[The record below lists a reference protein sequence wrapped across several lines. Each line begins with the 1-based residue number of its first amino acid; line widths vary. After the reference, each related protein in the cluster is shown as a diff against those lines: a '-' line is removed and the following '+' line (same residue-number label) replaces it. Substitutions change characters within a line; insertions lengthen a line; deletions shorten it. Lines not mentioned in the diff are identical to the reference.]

1 MFDDDRSNLKLNWW
15 PATGVLE
22 LVGDPEVR
30 PDVQQQLLGQG
41 AVARGGSPADFA
53 SLIAED
59 RKKYARIILEN
70 KLSAD

>member
-1 MFDDDRSNLKLNWW
+1 M
-15 PATGVLE
+15 
-22 LVGDPEVR
+22 